1 MKSRTKTKTMRNT
14 TTKRPTSTLTEEHD
28 PMTTMISDEIDHAA
42 ADAQA
47 ATLMEL
53 DAFIDAGLAA
63 ARCRGPLPSSSRRDG
78 RRHLNRCPRRS
89 PSSRRLPRPLAVAA
103 ELDPRAAR
111 KLDGLLRMADAYRAS
126 GSLRQ
131 AMEMYYELAAGY
143 LDAPQGREA
152 EDRLLDIARDY
163 ERAGELRQARAIY
176 ERLL

>member
-1 MKSRTKTKTMRNT
+1 
-14 TTKRPTSTLTEEHD
+14 
-28 PMTTMISDEIDHAA
+28 MTTMISDEIDHNA

-63 ARCRGPLPSSSRRDG
+63 ARAAVAPIVIP
-78 RRHLNRCPRRS
+78 PRRM
-89 PSSRRLPRPLAVAA
+89 PAPEPMPEVFTVIETAPATAAVAF

-131 AMEMYYELAAGY
+131 AMEMYYELVAGY
-143 LDAPQGREA
+143 IDAPQGGEA
-152 EDRLLDIARDY
+152 EDASSTSRGTTNAPASFARPAPSTSGSSDDHDP
-163 ERAGELRQARAIY
+163 R
-176 ERLL
+176 